1 MAVTLPPG
9 TFRGLNAARASVV
22 TRLGPGFHRP
32 GDSFM
37 SSSLFDASLTLPAAM
52 VLLLALGIAF
62 AFEFVNGF
70 HDTANA
76 VATVIYTQS
85 LAPRKAV
92 VWSGFCN
99 FLGVY
104 LGGTAVAFSIVN
116 LLPVDLLVEGKAG
129 ASLAMVLALLL
140 AAITWNL
147 GTWFL
152 AIPASSSHTL
162 IGSILGVGMAN
173 ALMSGRPLGSSVN
186 WTKAGEVGLSLMISP
201 MVGFLSAGL
210 LLLTMRQTVRNPA
223 LFEPPATD
231 APPPFWVR
239 STLLATCTGVS
250 FAHGSNDGQKGIGLV
265 MLILIGLLPAQFAL
279 NPDHHAG
286 TAARVVAAGEA
297 VVPLLD
303 RYGAETEKTHLI
315 DDLSWVHSHLRGQT
329 TLAAVPHEIRWKVRA
344 RLIEVE
350 RALQSISAKPGQE
363 LSDYEQDQIK
373 EAREAFRHAIYYAPT
388 WVLIAVAT
396 ALGVGTMIGWKRIVT
411 TVGEKI
417 GKSHLTYAQ
426 GAAAEVVAAC
436 TISLADLGGLPVST
450 THVLSSGVAGTMAA
464 NRSGLQFGTVR
475 NIAMAWVLTM
485 PVSMS
490 LAAILFAVLRPLLA
504 GFGGEINP

>member
-1 MAVTLPPG
+1 M
-9 TFRGLNAARASVV
+9 
-22 TRLGPGFHRP
+22 
-32 GDSFM
+32 M
-37 SSSLFDASLTLPAAM
+37 SSSLFDASLTLPAAC

-116 LLPVDLLVEGKAG
+116 LLPVDLLVEGKPG

-140 AAITWNL
+140 AAITCNL

-152 AIPASSSHTL
+152 GIPASSSHTL
-162 IGSILGVGMAN
+162 IGSILGVGIAN
-173 ALMSGRPLGSSVN
+173 ALSSGRPIGSSVN
-186 WTKAGEVGLSLMISP
+186 WDKAGEVGLSLLISP
-201 MVGFLSAGL
+201 MIGFVSAGL
-210 LLLTMRQTVRNPA
+210 LLLTMRRIFRNPELYEA
-223 LFEPPATD
+223 PAVDT
-231 APPPFWVR
+231 PPPFWIR
-239 STLLATCTGVS
+239 STLVATCTGVS

-265 MLILIGLLPAQFAL
+265 MLILIGLLPAQFSL
-279 NPDHHAG
+279 NPDHHQD
-286 TAARVVAAGEA
+286 TAQRLVAAGHA
-297 VVPLLD
+297 VLPLLERYSPEMERSD
-303 RYGAETEKTHLI
+303 RVDDIARVHL
-315 DDLSWVHSHLRGQT
+315 HLRGQT
-329 TLAAVPHEIRWKVRA
+329 SLAGIPRESRWKIRA
-344 RLIEVE
+344 RLIEIDRSLESMLSHSGESLSDVE
-350 RALQSISAKPGQE
+350 R
-363 LSDYEQDQIK
+363 DQIK
-373 EAREAFRHAIYYAPT
+373 KSREEFRHAIYYAPT
-388 WVLIAVAT
+388 WVLMAVAT

-417 GKSHLTYAQ
+417 GKTHLTYAQ

-436 TISLADLGGLPVST
+436 TISLADFGGLPVST

-464 NRSGLQFGTVR
+464 NRSGLQFATVR
-475 NIAMAWVLTM
+475 SIAVAWLLTM
-485 PVSMS
+485 PVSLA
-490 LAAILFAVLRPLLA
+490 LAAILFAALRPLLS
-504 GFGGEINP
+504 GFGGEIHP